1 MRVEPQRFLMAAV
14 KPINRYQLFH
24 TAIVLETQG
33 ELMAEFVRR
42 HVGGLQKLSELFEA
56 PPDLPEPGLW
66 VWEAE
71 SELFAFALDATKGVW
86 RRPIASDN
94 WQVLRPADKAAEIY
108 KSKPRPKF
116 SATR

>member
-1 MRVEPQRFLMAAV
+1 MRVEPQRLLMAAV

-42 HVGGLQKLSELFEA
+42 HIGGLQKLSELFEV

-71 SELFAFALDATKGVW
+71 SGLFADALDAAKGIW
-86 RRPIASDN
+86 RRPIVSDD
-94 WQVLRPADKAAEIY
+94 WQVLKPAGKATEVHR
-108 KSKPRPKF
+108 SKPRPKF